1 MASFG
6 KHLHAKQNSKLAK
19 YAEPANFAY
28 LSKQIHNKCKNAKG
42 LRPFKRS
49 EPKNLRHKRTTSA
62 KNAKGLRLFK
72 RSKPKHLRHKHTT
85 SAKTR
90 QGFDLSK
97 HPNQKGHIK
106 CKAKANRMPRKNWKM
121 DARKGE
127 GTFFSTRT
135 FGTHHSIYPKQK
147 ELRPSRTTARKKWGR
162 RFFTKNKV
170 SSHCLVGKQILYRNN
185 KHFSK
190 KYLRATT
197 H

>member
-1 MASFG
+1 M
-6 KHLHAKQNSKLAK
+6 
-19 YAEPANFAY
+19 NFPQTVS
-28 LSKQIHNKCKNAKG
+28 LSSKQPKWQASANICMPNKTVSLQSMRNPQTLHTYQNKRTTSAKNAKG

-49 EPKNLRHKRTTSA
+49 EPK
-62 KNAKGLRLFK
+62 
-72 RSKPKHLRHKHTT
+72 HLRHKHTT
-85 SAKTR
+85 SAKMR
-90 QGFDLSK
+90 QGFDQSK

-106 CKAKANRMPRKNWKM
+106 CKAKANRMPRKNRKM

-147 ELRPSRTTARKKWGR
+147 ELRPSRTTARKKGGR
-162 RFFTKNKV
+162 CFFTKNKV
-170 SSHCLVGKQILYRNN
+170 SAHCLVGKQILYRN
-185 KHFSK
+185 KHSSK